1 MVEIQKILGNISS
14 AVQDQGQESRFGH
27 VVIIRV
33 ISCTVEGLAFKLEH
47 MMY

>member
-1 MVEIQKILGNISS
+1 MVEIQKTFGNISS

-27 VVIIRV
+27 LVIIWV
-33 ISCTVEGLAFKLEH
+33 ISCTVEGLTFKLEH